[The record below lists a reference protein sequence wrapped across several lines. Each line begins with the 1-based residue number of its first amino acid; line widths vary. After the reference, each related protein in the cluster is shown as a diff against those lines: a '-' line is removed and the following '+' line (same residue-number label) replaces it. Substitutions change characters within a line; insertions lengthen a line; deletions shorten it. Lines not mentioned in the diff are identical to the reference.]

1 MQFLWVLCLVQFMY
15 VAGASAQQVESLNPV
30 ESPKAVG
37 PSAEEL
43 RQMELKRQEVE
54 RKRQARIQKRVSRLK
69 KIEADMAKVDDII
82 LSFTSRMEDI
92 EGDIQDLNEK
102 EESARLK
109 LSDKLE
115 MFNGTALQIA
125 RLERL
130 PLEAM
135 AAATSL
141 RAGHDRKGVVESG
154 RKSLSDLIRK
164 NRDEIYEIQEIRV
177 QRESKK
183 NEINGLRHNL
193 LKERDNL
200 QDLFEKQVDLLALD
214 DSEKAEMASKAQK
227 MKQQKTVA
235 ALLEKFATSDDYLP
249 PVRHALKKLPVKGQ
263 LVEAYNEK
271 TGAGLYS
278 EGIKIETT
286 AKEPVVSIKD
296 GRVIYSDIFRDY
308 GYMVIVEHA
317 DGSHTLYSGLEKSDR
332 EVGFFAPAGT
342 VIGYMPK
349 IEKPELYLEVRKD
362 GKTLDPVKYLSLNK
376 SS

>member
-1 MQFLWVLCLVQFMY
+1 MQFLWVLCLVQFMFT
-15 VAGASAQQVESLNPV
+15 ADTFAQQVESLSPV
-30 ESPKAVG
+30 ESPKAIG

-54 RKRQARIQKRVSRLK
+54 RKRQARIKKRVSRLK
-69 KIEADMAKVDDII
+69 KIEADMAKVDGII
-82 LSFTSRMEDI
+82 LNFTKRMEDI
-92 EGDIQDLNEK
+92 EGDIKDLNAKEK
-102 EESARLK
+102 AARER

-115 MFNGTALQIA
+115 TFNGTALQIA

-154 RKSLSDLIRK
+154 RKSLSDLIHK

-183 NEINGLRHNL
+183 NEMNGLRYNL
-193 LKERDNL
+193 LKERENL
-200 QDLFEKQVDLLALD
+200 QSLFEKQVNLLALD
-214 DSEKAEMASKAQK
+214 DSEKADMASKAQK
-227 MKQQKTVA
+227 MKQQKTIS
-235 ALLEKFATSDDYLP
+235 ALLEKFSQSEEYLP
-249 PVRHALKKLPVKGQ
+249 PVRHALKRLPVKGQ
-263 LVEAYNEK
+263 LVEGYNEK
-271 TGAGLYS
+271 NDSGIYS

-286 AKEPVVSIKD
+286 AKEPVISIKD

-317 DGSHTLYSGLEKSDR
+317 DGSHTLYSGLEKSNRDI
-332 EVGFFAPAGT
+332 GFFAPAGT
-342 VIGYMPK
+342 VIGYMPQAQ
-349 IEKPELYLEVRKD
+349 KPELYLEVRKG
-362 GKTLDPVKYLSLNK
+362 GKTLDPVQYLSLNK
-376 SS
+376 PS